1 MSSLSPS
8 SVALGDVLVGTD
20 RSITLT
26 LSGEGRYRLTS
37 PPSVTPASQT
47 IELTQLNGVTLISLK
62 YTASGAARSYTGS
75 VRVERLDDGDAVVE
89 TLTAAITATDVATA
103 EEAAVEIETGDVSG
117 DALGA
122 TLNRYTVHVPTH
134 NTTMVLGRGSTR
146 PATLH
151 GFGIR
156 TDEKFYVRAD
166 KNLVMQSGG
175 DALMQSKNES
185 LFAVAKKDLTAAG
198 AGSANLLSPGGVMI
212 SGGFGSLSPQD
223 QDGTRDSES
232 DVLMVSSLDGLSSA
246 ASTAGTVLAA
256 LDATVAG
263 MSAIYGAIGTVQAAI
278 DVKKKVS
285 ATTIAGAVTAGLGT
299 AAATAGAFCSGF
311 SAGGALPWGGTTIV
325 GSSGVAIGS
334 PGFSGFYSLLGLV
347 NVSLYPAILGLDP
360 FFFAGNGLTMR
371 ALNSVDIHGVREAHI
386 NSMKT
391 TRVTAGKKVS
401 MEALEISIGKD
412 ATPIPKTKTVSIK
425 TLDPGTS
432 IDVDGAM
439 KKVKILATQSF
450 LMDAG
455 PGAFG
460 IYADATGVVRVG
472 SKAQA
477 QLELNKMDMTLYAN
491 ALQLKTAAGDSI
503 KAGTGSLKFTAGKI
517 DLN

>member
-1 MSSLSPS
+1 MSSLSPP

-20 RSITLT
+20 RSVTLT
-26 LSGEGRYRLTS
+26 LAGEGSYRLTS
-37 PPSVTPASQT
+37 PASVTPGSQT
-47 IELTQLNGVTLISLK
+47 FELTSLNGVTLISLK
-62 YTASGAARSYTGS
+62 YTASAAARAYSGDVT
-75 VRVERLDDGDAVVE
+75 VERLDDDDAVVE
-89 TLTAAITATDVATA
+89 TLTATVTAKDVTTA
-103 EEAAVEIETGDVSG
+103 EEAAVDIDTGNVSG
-117 DALGA
+117 DALGE

-134 NTTMVLGRGSTR
+134 NTTMVLGRGSTS

-175 DALMQSKNES
+175 DALMQSKDAS
-185 LFAVAKKDLTAAG
+185 LFAVAKMDMTAAG

-223 QDGTRDSES
+223 QDGTRDDACS
-232 DVLMVSSLDGLSSA
+232 VLMKSSLDGLSSSA
-246 ASTAGTVLAA
+246 TTAGAVLAA

-263 MSAIYGAIGTVQAAI
+263 MSAIYGGIGTVQAAI

-285 ATTIAGAVTAGLGT
+285 KTTIAGVVSAGLGT

-347 NVSLYPAILGLDP
+347 NVSLYPAMLGLDP
-360 FFFAGNGLTMR
+360 FLFGGNGLTLR
-371 ALNSVDIHGVREAHI
+371 ALNSVDIHGVREAHM

-391 TRVTAGKKVS
+391 ARVTAGKKVS
-401 MEALEISIGKD
+401 MEALDITIGRD
-412 ATPIPKTKTVSIK
+412 ETPIPKTK
-425 TLDPGTS
+425 
-432 IDVDGAM
+432 
-439 KKVKILATQSF
+439 
-450 LMDAG
+450 
-455 PGAFG
+455 
-460 IYADATGVVRVG
+460 
-472 SKAQA
+472 
-477 QLELNKMDMTLYAN
+477 
-491 ALQLKTAAGDSI
+491 
-503 KAGTGSLKFTAGKI
+503 
-517 DLN
+517 